1 MQSILFL
8 SCSPKGSDSISTRF
22 AEAILARLCDRH
34 PDACVSRRDLA
45 AQPVPLIDASFSKA
59 ILTGDDNAAALA
71 PSEHLIQE
79 LEAADAVVL
88 ATPMHNYGPPAVL
101 KAWIDQVVRIRRTFA
116 PTPAGKIG
124 LLQDRPVFVV
134 IASGGW
140 FSRPSPNGAP
150 PQPDFLTPYLKAIFA
165 TIGLSDIRIITLEGI
180 TRGETIL
187 QDALTAAHRWLDTTL
202 PA

>member
-8 SCSPKGSDSISTRF
+8 SCSPKGPGAISTQF
-22 AEAILARLCDRH
+22 AETVLQRLRG
-34 PDACVSRRDLA
+34 PTTQITRRDLA
-45 AQPVPLIDASFSKA
+45 AQPVPLIDAAFSNA
-59 ILTGDDNAAALA
+59 ILTGDDSAAALA
-71 PSEHLIQE
+71 PSERLIQE
-79 LEAADAVVL
+79 LQAADAVVL

-101 KAWIDQVVRIRRTFA
+101 KAWIDQIVRIRRSFD
-116 PTPAGKIG
+116 PTPAGKVG

-165 TIGLSDIRIITLEGI
+165 TIGVTDIRFVTIEGA
-180 TRGETIL
+180 TRGETVL
-187 QDALTAAHRWLDTTL
+187 QDSLAAAHRWLESAVT
-202 PA
+202 